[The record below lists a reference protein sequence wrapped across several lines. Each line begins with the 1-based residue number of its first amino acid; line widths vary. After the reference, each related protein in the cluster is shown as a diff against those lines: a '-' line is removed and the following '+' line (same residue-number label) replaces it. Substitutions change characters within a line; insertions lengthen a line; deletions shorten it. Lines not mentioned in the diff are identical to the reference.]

1 MEVSF
6 ILDTGLRLLLLNT
19 GIHSLASFLRIPQKL
34 GNLYQIS
41 SYEFRGWKDCIV
53 FSINSRKRKKNQV
66 DSIVTLLLLMMISI
80 NQQKRKIIRDT
91 FKKNIRPKS
100 SGDSLW

>member
-1 MEVSF
+1 MRYSMEVSF

-19 GIHSLASFLRIPQKL
+19 GIHSLVSFLRIPQKL

-53 FSINSRKRKKNQV
+53 FSINSRKRKK
-66 DSIVTLLLLMMISI
+66 SSRFYSYTLTTYDDFNKSAEE
-80 NQQKRKIIRDT
+80 
-91 FKKNIRPKS
+91 KNYKGHI
-100 SGDSLW
+100 